1 MKNYNLVP
9 FNQRT
14 REGILAINIALRQ
27 DFNWNECSQKRNNAY
42 YRLHVPLL
50 FDVAGKQRPT
60 NASASVSWTWSS
72 LEEEQSGWG
81 GFRSPRHNKP
91 FHGRQNTSHGAAIT
105 KAQRCFIMRCDVAN
119 CQDLF
124 DKGGGHVIPDSRSV
138 PSPPPFRPFVVT
150 RCCCPPSDAHP

>member
-1 MKNYNLVP
+1 MKNYNLIP
-9 FNQRT
+9 FNQRV
-14 REGILAINIALRQ
+14 RDDILTINIGVRQ
-27 DFNWNECSQKRNNAY
+27 DWNKCSQKRNNAY
-42 YRLHVPLL
+42 YRLHVPPL

-105 KAQRCFIMRCDVAN
+105 KAQRAASLCGATWQTAKTSLIKEVATLY
-119 CQDLF
+119 QILA
-124 DKGGGHVIPDSRSV
+124 
-138 PSPPPFRPFVVT
+138 PFHRH
-150 RCCCPPSDAHP
+150 RLSALSS